1 MKTILLGLISG
12 VMLSVVVTLVL
23 MLFRIVTL

>member
-1 MKTILLGLISG
+1 MKALLLGLISG

>member
-1 MKTILLGLISG
+1 MKTLLLGLISG